1 MKKYNLSK
9 IMKRAWEIK
18 NTADRKAKNSNWN
31 RNIFRSLEESEKAPF
46 SECLKLAWAEEKR
59 SLELADEYNVTNA
72 AADVMAE
79 EETELS
85 MKEGSKVEVKWN
97 IWTGYGY
104 KRAYYKVSGWA
115 KYRNNKKDNF
125 VSIA

>member
-1 MKKYNLSK
+1 MEKYNLSK

-59 SLELADEYNVTNA
+59 SLELADEYNVTKA

-125 VSIA
+125 VSIS

>member
-18 NTADRKAKNSNWN
+18 NTSDRKAKNSNWN

-59 SLELADEYNVTNA
+59 SLELADEYNVTKA
-72 AADVMAE
+72 ASDVMAE

>member
-59 SLELADEYNVTNA
+59 SLELADEYNVTKA

-125 VSIA
+125 VSIS

>member
-18 NTADRKAKNSNWN
+18 NAADRKAKNSNWN

-85 MKEGSKVEVKWN
+85 MKEGSTVEVKWN

>member
-9 IMKRAWEIK
+9 IMKMSWEIK
-18 NTADRKAKNSNWN
+18 ERADRKTKNSNWV
-31 RNIFRSLEESEKAPF
+31 RRVFRELEESEKAPF
-46 SECLKLAWAEEKR
+46 SECLKLAWADEKR
-59 SLELADEYNVTNA
+59 SIELAEQYNVTKEA
-72 AADVMAE
+72 SDVMAE

-85 MKEGSKVEVKWN
+85 CNEGSSVEVKWN

-115 KYRNNKKDNF
+115 KYRNNKKDNY

>member
-1 MKKYNLSK
+1 
-9 IMKRAWEIK
+9 MKRAWEIK

>member
-59 SLELADEYNVTNA
+59 SLELADEYNVTKV

>member
-59 SLELADEYNVTNA
+59 SLELADEYNVTKA
-72 AADVMAE
+72 ASDVMAE

>member
-18 NTADRKAKNSNWN
+18 STADRKAKNSNWN

-59 SLELADEYNVTNA
+59 SLELADEYNVTKV

>member
-18 NTADRKAKNSNWN
+18 NTSDRKAKNSNWN

-59 SLELADEYNVTNA
+59 SLELADEYNVTKA

-125 VSIA
+125 VSIS

>member
-46 SECLKLAWAEEKR
+46 SECLKLAWAEKKR

>member
-59 SLELADEYNVTNA
+59 SLELADEYNVTKA

>member
-1 MKKYNLSK
+1 MEKYNLSK

-59 SLELADEYNVTNA
+59 SLELADEYNVTKA

>member
-18 NTADRKAKNSNWN
+18 ERADRKTKNSNWN
-31 RNIFRSLEESEKAPF
+31 RNIFRALEESEKAPF

-59 SLELADEYNVTNA
+59 SIELAEQYNVAKA

-79 EETELS
+79 EETVLS
-85 MKEGSKVEVKWN
+85 CEERCSVEVKWN

-104 KRAYYKVSGWA
+104 KRAYYKVSGWS

-125 VSIA
+125 VAIA

>member
-18 NTADRKAKNSNWN
+18 NTSDRKAKNSNWN